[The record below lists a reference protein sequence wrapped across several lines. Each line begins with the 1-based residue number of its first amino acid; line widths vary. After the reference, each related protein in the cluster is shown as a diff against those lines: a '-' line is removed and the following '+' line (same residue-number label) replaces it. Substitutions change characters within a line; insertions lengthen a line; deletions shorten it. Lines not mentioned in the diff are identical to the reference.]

1 MKQHLS
7 AAPATLAL
15 SLVTAALAEFLLS
28 FGLQADV
35 RTQLLGG
42 GAGTLGMALLT
53 GLLAEPLSR
62 CRPEGAG
69 RFVYLWLGVWLA
81 AELIQLLWQAHQLC
95 WQQFSSLAVIGLAPG
110 LLWIGWC
117 SRCPGAVRR
126 GPDGISLCGWV

>member
-42 GAGTLGMALLT
+42 VAGTLGMALLT
-53 GLLAEPLSR
+53 GCMAGSRADSAAVAGTPALLAAVLLT
-62 CRPEGAG
+62 GGHWAG
-69 RFVYLWLGVWLA
+69 TGSALDRMVLRSA
-81 AELIQLLWQAHQLC
+81 K
-95 WQQFSSLAVIGLAPG
+95 S
-110 LLWIGWC
+110 
-117 SRCPGAVRR
+117 
-126 GPDGISLCGWV
+126 